1 MTDYERNL
9 LESNLKKFKTFME
22 FVKFT
27 YAHDIEF
34 DHDEWVEFRDKYFEI
49 KKNGKPNKYG
59 IESAP
64 IEFRLRII
72 EVIADLIIFIF
83 ILNHFT

>member
-1 MTDYERNL
+1 MFVKYRIFIGMTDYQRSL

-34 DHDEWVEFRDKYFEI
+34 DHDEWVEFRDRYFDL
-49 KKNGKPNKYG
+49 KKNGSEEIVEIQMDNLILPN
-59 IESAP
+59 
-64 IEFRLRII
+64 
-72 EVIADLIIFIF
+72 
-83 ILNHFT
+83 

>member
-1 MTDYERNL
+1 MFVKYRIFIGMTDYQRSL

-34 DHDEWVEFRDKYFEI
+34 DHDEWEEFRDKYFNIKENGTEEI
-49 KKNGKPNKYG
+49 ININ
-59 IESAP
+59 
-64 IEFRLRII
+64 L
-72 EVIADLIIFIF
+72 DNF
-83 ILNHFT
+83 ILPN

>member
-1 MTDYERNL
+1 MFVKYRIFIGMTDYQRSL

-34 DHDEWVEFRDKYFEI
+34 DHDEWVEFRDRYSDL
-49 KKNGKPNKYG
+49 KKNGSEEIVEIQMDN
-59 IESAP
+59 
-64 IEFRLRII
+64 
-72 EVIADLIIFIF
+72 LI
-83 ILNHFT
+83 LP

>member
-9 LESNLKKFKTFME
+9 LNNNLKKFKSFMD

-34 DHDEWVEFRDKYFEI
+34 DHDEWEEFRDKYFDIKENGAEEI
-49 KKNGKPNKYG
+49 VEIQMDNLILPN
-59 IESAP
+59 
-64 IEFRLRII
+64 
-72 EVIADLIIFIF
+72 
-83 ILNHFT
+83 

>member
-1 MTDYERNL
+1 MTDYQRSL

-34 DHDEWVEFRDKYFEI
+34 DHDEWVEFRDRYFDL
-49 KKNGKPNKYG
+49 KKNGSEEIVEIQMDN
-59 IESAP
+59 
-64 IEFRLRII
+64 
-72 EVIADLIIFIF
+72 LI
-83 ILNHFT
+83 LP

>member
-1 MTDYERNL
+1 MTEYQRSL

-34 DHDEWVEFRDKYFEI
+34 EHDEWVEFRDKYFDL
-49 KKNGKPNKYG
+49 KKNGH
-59 IESAP
+59 ES
-64 IEFRLRII
+64 ILD
-72 EVIADLIIFIF
+72 VNTDNLI
-83 ILNHFT
+83 LPSNLKN

>member
-1 MTDYERNL
+1 MFVKCRIFIGMTDYQRSL

-34 DHDEWVEFRDKYFEI
+34 DHDEWVEFRDKYFDI
-49 KKNGKPNKYG
+49 KKNGT
-59 IESAP
+59 E
-64 IEFRLRII
+64 
-72 EVIADLIIFIF
+72 
-83 ILNHFT
+83 